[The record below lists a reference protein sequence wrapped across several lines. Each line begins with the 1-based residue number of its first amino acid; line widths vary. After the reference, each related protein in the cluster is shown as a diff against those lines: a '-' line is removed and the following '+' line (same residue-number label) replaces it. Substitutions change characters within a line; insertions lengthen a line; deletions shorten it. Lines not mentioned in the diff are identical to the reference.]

1 MRTTTR
7 LQAGFVLA
15 ISMLSIN
22 LLAPLFGAMW
32 LGDTQQAYEREE
44 HLLVQS
50 EQLLSALKDG
60 ETGQRGFVISG
71 REDFL
76 APLYQGFAEV
86 DRLLQDLQAALHA
99 DVELAPALTALKAQV
114 AKQRGYLSEV
124 VELRRTA
131 GLQMAIER
139 VQQGEGKALMDST
152 RLLVGDMQAILT
164 TRLQLLEARQR
175 WQENLLLGLLLL
187 LAVVDLL
194 LLGLLFHFTFSVLR
208 QGRNS
213 RDNLRNLSEQLSSGL
228 QRLELRNRE
237 ISLLGRMT
245 GALQSISSF
254 DECYSII
261 GRFAA
266 QLFPQN
272 EGSLALYHPSRDV
285 IEDVAHWGAWPEGL
299 DLFEPQACWAVRR
312 GQSHQVQDPDKD
324 LLCPHL
330 HGSSITQQG
339 YTCVPLMAQGEPLG
353 VLTLGGV
360 KQVDLELAEAFSEQV
375 SLGVSN
381 LSLRESL
388 RQQSLVDALTGLH
401 NRRFLDETLRRE
413 LLRAGRKQSPVAMV
427 LLDVDHFK
435 RFNDTF
441 GHEAGDIVLRHLAV
455 EMKRNVRASDLAC
468 RFGGEE
474 FALVMPEIGREE
486 AIERCEM
493 LRLSVS
499 RLQVRYGGQ
508 PLGPIN
514 ISLGLAWFPEDGEQM
529 DALLHAADLAL
540 YRAKRGGR
548 NRLCVYSREMGD
560 AEPEASA

>member
-7 LQAGFVLA
+7 LQLGFLFA
-15 ISMLSIN
+15 IFMLSLN
-22 LLAPLFGAMW
+22 LLAPL
-32 LGDTQQAYEREE
+32 LGSRWVNQTQLAIEQQE
-44 HLLVQS
+44 HLLVQG
-50 EQLLSALKDG
+50 EQLLSAIKDG
-60 ETGQRGFVISG
+60 ETGQRGFVLTG

-76 APLYQGFAEV
+76 VPLYQGFAEV
-86 DRLLQDLQAALHA
+86 DRLLQTLRVPLQADA
-99 DVELAPALTALKAQV
+99 ELAPLL
-114 AKQRGYLSEV
+114 QRIGPLVTEQRQYLNEIVEMRRQMGLEVTSE
-124 VELRRTA
+124 R
-131 GLQMAIER
+131 I
-139 VQQGEGKALMDST
+139 QQGHGKRLMDSI
-152 RLLVGDMQAILT
+152 RQELGEMHVIVEARIQV
-164 TRLQLLEARQR
+164 LEARR
-175 WQENLLLGLLLL
+175 SWQQMLLLGLLVVLAVIDMLL
-187 LAVVDLL
+187 LA
-194 LLGLLFHFTFSVLR
+194 LLFHFTFSILR
-208 QGRNS
+208 RGRIT
-213 RDNLRNLSEQLSSGL
+213 RDNLRSLSEQMSGSL

-261 GRFAA
+261 GRFAP

-272 EGSLALYHPSRDV
+272 AGSLALYHPSRDV
-285 IEDVAHWGAWPEGL
+285 IEEVAHWGAWPEGL
-299 DLFEPQACWAVRR
+299 DMFEPQACWAVRR
-312 GQSHQVQDPDKD
+312 GQSHQVHDPNKD

-330 HGSSITQQG
+330 HGSSVVQHG

-353 VLTLGGV
+353 VLTLGGAR
-360 KQVDLELAEAFSEQV
+360 QVDRELAEAFSEQV

-413 LLRAGRKQSPVAMV
+413 LSRASRKQQEVAVV

-441 GHEAGDIVLRHLAV
+441 GHEAGDAVLRNLAL
-455 EMKRNVRASDLAC
+455 EMKRSVRASDLAC

-474 FALVMPEIGREE
+474 FALVMPEIGRDE
-486 AIERCEM
+486 AIERCES
-493 LRLSVS
+493 LRLAVS

-514 ISLGLAWFPEDGEQM
+514 ISLGLAWFPADGEQVE
-529 DALLHAADLAL
+529 AVLHAADLAL

-548 NRLCVYSREMGD
+548 NRLCVYSRELGD
-560 AEPEASA
+560 EATQAPS

>member
-7 LQAGFVLA
+7 LQLGFVFA
-15 ISMLSIN
+15 MFMLSLN
-22 LLAPLFGAMW
+22 LLAPV
-32 LGDTQQAYEREE
+32 LGSRWVNQTQQAIEQQEQ
-44 HLLVQS
+44 LLVQG

-60 ETGQRGFVISG
+60 ETGQRGFVLTG

-76 APLYQGFAEV
+76 VPLYQGFAEV
-86 DRLLQDLQAALHA
+86 DRLLQAVRGPLQADA
-99 DVELAPALTALKAQV
+99 ELAPVLKRMNV
-114 AKQRGYLSEV
+114 LVGEQRRYLNEII
-124 VELRRTA
+124 EMRR
-131 GLQMAIER
+131 
-139 VQQGEGKALMDST
+139 QQGLEATSGRIQLGQGKQLMDSI
-152 RLLVGDMQAILT
+152 RLELGELHAT
-164 TRLQLLEARQR
+164 LEARIQLLNVR
-175 WQENLLLGLLLL
+175 RNWQQTLLLGCLVV
-187 LAVVDLL
+187 LALIDLL
-194 LLGLLFHFTFSVLR
+194 LLSLLFHFTFSVLR
-208 QGRNS
+208 KGRNT
-213 RDNLRNLSEQLSSGL
+213 RDNLRNLSEQMSNGL

-237 ISLLGRMT
+237 VSLLGRMS
-245 GALQSISSF
+245 GALQSINSF

-285 IEDVAHWGAWPEGL
+285 IEEVAHWGAWPKGL
-299 DLFEPQACWAVRR
+299 DMFEPQACWAVRR
-312 GQSHQVQDPDKD
+312 GQSHQVHDPDKD

-330 HGSSITQQG
+330 QDSDVVRQG

-353 VLTLGGV
+353 VLTLGGA
-360 KQVDLELAEAFSEQV
+360 KAVDLELAEAFSEQV

-388 RQQSLVDALTGLH
+388 RQQSLMDALTGLH

-413 LLRAGRKQSPVAMV
+413 LLRASRKQLEVAVV

-441 GHEAGDIVLRHLAV
+441 GHEAGDAVLRHLAL
-455 EMKRNVRASDLAC
+455 EMKRSVRASDLAC

-474 FALVMPEIGREE
+474 FALVMPEIGRDE
-486 AIERCEM
+486 AIERCET

-514 ISLGLAWFPEDGEQM
+514 ISLGLAWFPADGEQM
-529 DALLHAADLAL
+529 ETVLHAADLAL

-548 NRLCVYSREMGD
+548 NRLCVYSREM
-560 AEPEASA
+560 ESEAPQVSG